1 MKIAATVGIVL
12 FAASVV
18 SIAVIA
24 HQRAYYVRDDGGA
37 TLLWHADEAYL
48 FVSTVDRGFQT
59 SYLDLPIVYIKE
71 YFGAPSQPDDERSSL
86 WVIRVTPSGI
96 ERRIV
101 PEQEKI
107 CGFLTPFD
115 GQIFANCG
123 CGALCK
129 WTGANFGPASPQEQ
143 RGFDGI
149 NHLSAGIDTEINGW
163 SKRFVGPT
171 LSADLG
177 KGITISVKREGDTTD
192 PRNNVSVDLLRPGQA
207 AERLWYIDR
216 HPRNVSKSDYEK
228 MFQKPRESGNPGTA
242 GHSP

>member
-1 MKIAATVGIVL
+1 MKIAVTVGSIL
-12 FAASVV
+12 LAASVV
-18 SIAVIA
+18 SIAAIA
-24 HQRAYYVRDDGGA
+24 HQKAYYVRDDGGA

-48 FVSTVDRGFQT
+48 SVTTVYRGFQT

-71 YFGAPSQPDDERSSL
+71 YFGAPAQPDQQRSSL

-96 ERRIV
+96 ERHTV

-107 CGFLTPFD
+107 CGSLTPFD

-123 CGALCK
+123 CGTLCK
-129 WTGANFGPASPQEQ
+129 WTGANYGPSTRGEQQE
-143 RGFDGI
+143 FDGI
-149 NHLSAGIDTEINGW
+149 NHLSPDRDTEINGW

-177 KGITISVKREGDTTD
+177 KGMTISVKREGDTTD
-192 PRNNVSVDLLRPGQA
+192 PRNNVSIDLLRPGQA
-207 AERLWYIDR
+207 PQRLWYIDR

-228 MFQKPRESGNPGTA
+228 LFQKP
-242 GHSP
+242 